1 MPKTLRLGFIGSGG
15 MTVAHTNAMQDF
27 KDVTFAGFCDVNK
40 AKAQALAEKFGAEA
54 FDRPEPMLAKLDLD
68 AVWINLPPFAHGEAE
83 FACIETGT
91 PFFIE
96 KPIHKDVK
104 QAAKIAAAIEKAGL
118 ITCVGYM
125 TRYRRSVAEARK
137 LLAADPGRYAA
148 GGWLSGPPRDRDPQ
162 SIWGWWIQKDKSGG
176 QFVEQVTHTVDLAR
190 YLLGD
195 AESVAAFAA
204 RGFVTGIENY
214 TMDDALAVI
223 VKFKSGAVANFCAS
237 VACAARG
244 GVFLDVYAGECAF
257 AFTGWDH
264 SVQIYQVG
272 KKRPRL
278 VPGDPADG
286 SHIFA
291 VEDRAFLKA
300 VRTGD
305 PSGIK
310 TNYADA
316 LKTLEL
322 TVAATE
328 SAEKG
333 GKPVTLKY

>member
-15 MTVAHTNAMQDF
+15 MTKAHTDAMRDF
-27 KDVTFAGFCDVNK
+27 KDVTFAGFCDINK
-40 AKAQALAEKFGAEA
+40 AKAQAMAEKFGAEA
-54 FDRPEPMLAKLDLD
+54 FDQPEAMLAKLDLD

-83 FACIETGT
+83 FACIETRT

-96 KPIHKDVK
+96 KPINKDVK
-104 QAAKIAAAIEKAGL
+104 QAAKIAAAVEKAGL
-118 ITCVGYM
+118 IVCAGYM
-125 TRYRRSVAEARK
+125 NRYRKSAEEARR

-148 GGWLSGPPRDRDPQ
+148 GGWLSGPPRGGDPD

-176 QFVEQVTHTVDLAR
+176 QFVEQVTHTIDLAR

-214 TMDDALAVI
+214 TMDDALAVA

-244 GVFLDVYAGECAF
+244 GIFLDIYAGECALS
-257 AFTGWDH
+257 FTGWDH
-264 SVQIYQVG
+264 SLQIYQVG
-272 KKRPRL
+272 KKKPRA
-278 VPGDPADG
+278 VAGNPADG
-286 SHIFA
+286 RHIFA

-305 PSGIK
+305 SSYIK
-310 TNYADA
+310 TTYADA

-333 GKPVTLKY
+333 GKAIALKY